1 MVTQKT
7 KRLNHAT
14 LCLIVKISNVTIVNI
29 TIIYFRVDESMRAVT
44 FGHDPPFELL
54 LVSGVFGPLVVYL
67 LVRNSYF
74 LTDVFVEDEQS
85 NENMELE
92 IIEKDEV

>member
-1 MVTQKT
+1 MY
-7 KRLNHAT
+7 
-14 LCLIVKISNVTIVNI
+14 NVTIVNI
-29 TIIYFRVDESMRAVT
+29 KIIYFRVDASMRAVT

-67 LVRNSYF
+67 LVSNRYF

-92 IIEKDEV
+92 IMEKDEVQYL